1 MNQGTCFVFGINF
14 YEYFGFHWVREE
26 TLGNAMY
33 GELDFISLIKVMEY
47 FETTKNDIFLDLGM
61 GTGKLPMLYTLSKKY
76 LMPVVCK
83 YWVKIELEISLICP
97 I

>member
-1 MNQGTCFVFGINF
+1 
-14 YEYFGFHWVREE
+14 
-26 TLGNAMY
+26 MY

-83 YWVKIELEISLICP
+83 Y
-97 I
+97 